1 MTDPRLDFIERLQA
15 ATNER
20 LQRVQ
25 QVADG
30 VSAIRGE
37 ATSPDRL
44 VTVKVAPN
52 GALLELELD
61 DEALELGA
69 PALGA
74 LVVATARTATER
86 AAAAVA
92 GLVEPLD
99 QPLDVAGAPSG
110 GRHATGGADGP
121 PGLDGRFDD
130 ALRRADAVADAIE
143 DRLRTNDPGP
153 G

>member
-1 MTDPRLDFIERLQA
+1 MSDPRLDFIERLQA

-30 VSAIRGE
+30 VTAVRGE

-52 GALLELELD
+52 GALLELELH
-61 DEALELGA
+61 DEALELSA
-69 PALGA
+69 PALAA

-99 QPLDVAGAPSG
+99 QPLEVAAGSSG
-110 GRHATGGADGP
+110 ERHATGSDGSRGP
-121 PGLDGRFDD
+121 DGRFDD
-130 ALRRADAVADAIE
+130 ALRRADSVADAIE
-143 DRLRTNDPGP
+143 DRLRADPGP